1 MKESVLIQMQ
11 NKIETLGRVNNQLVQ
26 EVDLLKTMVMGDH
39 ALIQKMPGFEK
50 AMENLKSE
58 YGKEE
63 ETSE

>member
-39 ALIQKMPGFEK
+39 ALIQKMPGFEE

>member
-39 ALIQKMPGFEK
+39 ALIQKMPGFEE
-50 AMENLKSE
+50 AMENLKDE